1 MPFVFLQVIVDSF
14 LQFCDVLPARLETDD
29 RFFPTVVVESAY
41 GDISAALDHAKNK
54 LIEMRAPEQVRGGGL
69 LKYCALTAR
78 GYKPAPTF
86 DASNIER
93 YMCSRFFI
101 DFPDLERQRNQFE
114 NYLTNH
120 LSGSLRHLRKKWL
133 SSLRAVVSRG
143 ARCVNNNRRNH
154 TIDVIDM
161 LVSAEEHD
169 LSPSYWSAIDQRQTT
184 ISWNSG
190 DQQQTASPLSDCIPL
205 ESDLNLM
212 ENVSV
217 DGSEREMDAR
227 SVGSSV
233 PSDITAESD
242 SVTEGNNTGSGSVSE
257 TVNEQ
262 HYAQPPFR
270 PYYVGLY
277 PYAFPSPSFYV
288 PCYPVFYAPPPVLST
303 YVQRS

>member
-1 MPFVFLQVIVDSF
+1 
-14 LQFCDVLPARLETDD
+14 LETHDS
-29 RFFPTVVVESAY
+29 FFPTVIVESAY

-86 DASNIER
+86 DASNIEL

-101 DFPDLERQRNQFE
+101 DFPDTERQQNQFE

-120 LSGSLRHLRKKWL
+120 FSGSLRHLRKKWL
-133 SSLRAVVSRG
+133 VSLREVVTRG

-154 TIDVIDM
+154 TIDVIDL
-161 LVSAEEHD
+161 LVSAEEQD
-169 LSPSYWSAIDQRQTT
+169 VSASYWPSIDQRQST

-190 DQQQTASPLSDCIPL
+190 DHRQQHAASPHTECIPND
-205 ESDLNLM
+205 SDMNMM
-212 ENVSV
+212 ENVSL
-217 DGSEREMDAR
+217 DGSEREMDVR

-242 SVTEGNNTGSGSVSE
+242 NVMDGSSTSSGSVSE
-257 TVNEQ
+257 LNVNEQ
-262 HYAQPPFR
+262 RYTQPPFR

-277 PYAFPSPSFYV
+277 PYAFSSPSFYV
-288 PCYPVFYAPPPVLST
+288 PCYHVFYAPPPVPSA